1 MSEHATIIRATRSSR
16 VAAAVAVLLIVALAA
31 APWWAGTADLRLITE
46 FMYYLALASMWNLLA
61 GYAGL
66 ISVGQHAYVGFGGYI
81 MFSCALFLGI
91 NPLYAIPLA
100 GLAAAAISIPVAFL
114 VFRLQGAYFAIGT
127 WVVAEVFRLMAGN
140 ISAVGGGSGLSI
152 PISVMK
158 EMGSKTERTNMIYL
172 VSLGLCIGA
181 VLLVYLLLR
190 SRLGLALTAIRDSE
204 VASSSLGI
212 RIGRVKLIVYVVA
225 AGVTSMIGALIFITK
240 LRISPDAAF
249 AVNDWTAFVIF
260 IVVIGGIG
268 TIEGPIIGTLLYF
281 ILREWL
287 ADLGAIYLMI
297 LGAMAIAIMLA
308 APKGIWGLIVSRF
321 DFSIF
326 PVGYR
331 LTRGDRR
338 QKRQSGSE

>member
-1 MSEHATIIRATRSSR
+1 MSEHATIIRATRASR
-16 VAAAVAVLLIVALAA
+16 IAAAVAVLLIVALAA

-172 VSLGLCIGA
+172 VALGLCIGA

-331 LTRGDRR
+331 VTGGDRR
-338 QKRQSGSE
+338 QNRQSGSE